1 HAWSTLM
8 RTPDQIATITR
19 RSWAQVKL

>member
-1 HAWSTLM
+1 AWSTLM